1 MHRILPNILFIVII
15 FILAT
20 AFPLSTDILSLDLSQ
35 QIVDQ
40 PVDEVV
46 ITPKISTVLP
56 ELQDSILTQELYF
69 DIKSTTSVFPA
80 DLLSTYS
87 LDVFSSTKKVK
98 SIPLSDLTAVK
109 VSDIDHQKRIS
120 ISKSTLL
127 EGLDEGYYTFK
138 LVEDNKTQDYS
149 WYASNV
155 NYSKVLLKTTNQVS
169 NGNLGLILYYPTS
182 DYQNLVPIS
191 RIIKTPDNRWR
202 TLYTTL
208 LNGPKTGLGLYEGTP
223 SIPYAPNI
231 KISKGVA
238 TIYMY
243 SANIAGFEDKFPMV
257 VKGISK
263 TFMTLGP
270 LDGVNFL
277 LDDSSNKTVSGV
289 DLKTTFTTGQEK
301 SAYVGYTKDSN
312 YMMLMPLPLS
322 TSTFDDQ
329 VNEIIKILKGHTELA
344 SNVFSVLP
352 DEITLQGYTLSG
364 SNLQLNFSANI
375 DKVLS
380 AYPEYELLMYKALI
394 YSCTSLEGVSTVQ
407 IQANGVNVSN
417 SLIDFNAPVSAD
429 KYLNLEP

>member
-80 DLLSTYS
+80 DLLSTYN

-238 TIYMY
+238 SIYMY

-312 YMMLMPLPLS
+312 YMMLMPLSLS